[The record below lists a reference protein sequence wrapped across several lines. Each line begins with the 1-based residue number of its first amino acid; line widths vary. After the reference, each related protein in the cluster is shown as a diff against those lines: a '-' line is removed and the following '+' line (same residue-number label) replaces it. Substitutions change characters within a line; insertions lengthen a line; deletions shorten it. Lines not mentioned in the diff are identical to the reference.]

1 MISKIPHLTFIKITM
16 QNIFSRA
23 SLNKI
28 TLLLFS
34 VAAISFTGCQ
44 DDEFVAPDPVPAS
57 YVSFYHGSPDAP
69 DLDIQLENQ
78 VINSQA
84 FKYAAYSG
92 YLTLTPGERN
102 IKFTPVNAA
111 NAFIDSIL
119 TFEKDKVYSLF
130 AVNKQQNMELLV
142 IQDSV
147 KTPATGKAGLR
158 IIHLSPD
165 APAIDISST
174 GATGTSLATNLNFKG
189 YTEFLELASGKYTL
203 QAKAAGTGDVLLTA
217 ADLQLEEGKTY
228 SLLIRGLATPPTGNT
243 NGLSAQLVRN
253 Y

>member
-1 MISKIPHLTFIKITM
+1 M
-16 QNIFSRA
+16 QNIFSRS

-34 VAAISFTGCQ
+34 VAAISFTSCQ
-44 DDEFVAPDPVPAS
+44 DDEFVAPDPIPTS

-69 DLDIQLENQ
+69 DLDIRLENQ
-78 VINSQA
+78 VINNQA
-84 FKYAAYSG
+84 FKYAAFSG

-111 NAFIDSIL
+111 NVFIDSTL
-119 TFEKDKVYSLF
+119 TFDEEKAYSLF
-130 AVNKQQNMELLV
+130 AINRQQNMELLV
-142 IQDSV
+142 IQDSI

-165 APAIDISST
+165 APAIDIST
-174 GATGTSLATNLNFKG
+174 TGTTGTTLATNLGFKG
-189 YTEFLELASGKYTL
+189 HTEFLELAAGKYSL
-203 QAKAAGTGDVLLTA
+203 QAKEAGTGNVLLTA

-228 SLLIRGLATPPTGNT
+228 SLLVRGFATPPTGNT
-243 NGLSAQLVRN
+243 NGLSAQLIRN